1 MRGRKNPTKCRL
13 TYPTIELGQESH
25 YSAAFKIEQLCNLPG
40 THARHVA
47 YSVICWLLS
56 ATQRDEEKRLQDS
69 LFSDS
74 KVLIINCKTSCVLI
88 KISPGIH
95 QQETGCDC
103 RVQNFADSALSIICK
118 VLLRSHFPPSSEC
131 SAALPCN
138 SLACL
143 RRERREIERCS
154 GSVREPI

>member
-40 THARHVA
+40 THARHIA

-56 ATQRDEEKRLQDS
+56 ATQRDEENDERLQDS
-69 LFSDS
+69 LFPDS

-95 QQETGCDC
+95 QQETRSDYC

-118 VLLRSHFPPSSEC
+118 VLLRSHFPLSSEC
-131 SAALPCN
+131 SALPCN

-143 RRERREIERCS
+143 RRERGER
-154 GSVREPI
+154 